1 MRGRSNSERSS
12 RVNSDVRKVIG
23 HIIEFEL
30 KDPGISG
37 LTSVVKT
44 EVTKDLKICKCYIS
58 VLGDDEAGKS
68 TIEGLR
74 RGAGFIRKRLAE
86 SLNLRNTPEIN
97 FVLDKSIEYGVN
109 MSKKIDEVMKSI
121 KDREETGSEAEEDES
136 AETNE

>member
-12 RVNSDVRKVIG
+12 RVNSDVRRVIG

-58 VLGDDEAGKS
+58 VLGDEAAGQS

-86 SLNLRNTPEIN
+86 SLNLRNTPEIH

-109 MSKKIDEVMKSI
+109 MSKKIDEIMKPI
-121 KDREETGSEAEEDES
+121 NDRDNALAEGDEDES
-136 AETNE
+136 AETE

>member
-12 RVNSDVRKVIG
+12 RVNSDVQRVIG

-30 KDPGISG
+30 KDPRISG

-58 VLGDDEAGKS
+58 VLGDEEAGKS

-74 RGAGFIRKRLAE
+74 AAAGFVRKRLAE

-109 MSKKIDEVMKSI
+109 MSRKIDEIIGKQSAGESTE
-121 KDREETGSEAEEDES
+121 DDGSETEDVSE
-136 AETNE
+136 

>member
-12 RVNSDVRKVIG
+12 RVNSDVQRVIG

-58 VLGDDEAGKS
+58 VLGDEAAGQS

-86 SLNLRNTPEIN
+86 SLNLRNTPEIH

-109 MSKKIDEVMKSI
+109 MSKKIDEIMKPI
-121 KDREETGSEAEEDES
+121 NDRDNALAEGDEDES
-136 AETNE
+136 AETE

>member
-58 VLGDDEAGKS
+58 VLGDEASGQS

-86 SLNLRNTPEIN
+86 SLNLRNTPEIH

-109 MSKKIDEVMKSI
+109 MSRKIDEIMKPINERDNAQSET
-121 KDREETGSEAEEDES
+121 EEST
-136 AETNE
+136 ETE

>member
-12 RVNSDVRKVIG
+12 RVNSDVQRVIG

-58 VLGDDEAGKS
+58 VLGDEA
-68 TIEGLR
+68 
-74 RGAGFIRKRLAE
+74 AGQ
-86 SLNLRNTPEIN
+86 SLNLRNTPEIH

-109 MSKKIDEVMKSI
+109 MSKKIDEIMKPI
-121 KDREETGSEAEEDES
+121 NDRDNALAEGDEDES
-136 AETNE
+136 AETE